1 MNQGGTA
8 VYILTVLDWKA
19 LYMFFGQG
27 LFICIKTDF
36 ASEKPGGQ
44 ILCSQEWSHFSF
56 GKTRRIIM
64 IKEAISLLVQRKD
77 LSSEMMSD
85 VMEEI
90 MTNQATDAQKASF

>member
-27 LFICIKTDF
+27 LFYLHKNGFCFGKTRRTNPL
-36 ASEKPGGQ
+36 APRT
-44 ILCSQEWSHFSF
+44 SHFSF

-85 VMEEI
+85 VMEEL
-90 MTNQATDAQKASF
+90 